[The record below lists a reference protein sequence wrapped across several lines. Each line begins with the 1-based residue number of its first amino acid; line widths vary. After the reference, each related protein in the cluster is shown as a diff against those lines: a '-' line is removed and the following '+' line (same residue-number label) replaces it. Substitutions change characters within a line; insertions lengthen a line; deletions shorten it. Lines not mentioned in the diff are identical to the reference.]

1 MNPGRAM
8 VHVAGVFPGE
18 AESRCR
24 VRQIWLLSQ
33 LQPQDARHHDRL
45 AAALEVII
53 HAMGDTIGFCPPL
66 IITASE
72 IDEILDLFARTL
84 SSLEQDVTRQTG
96 MAAE

>member
-1 MNPGRAM
+1 
-8 VHVAGVFPGE
+8 
-18 AESRCR
+18 
-24 VRQIWLLSQ
+24 
-33 LQPQDARHHDRL
+33 
-45 AAALEVII
+45 
-53 HAMGDTIGFCPPL
+53 MGDTIGFCPPL

>member
-1 MNPGRAM
+1 MIRAT
-8 VHVAGVFPGE
+8 
-18 AESRCR
+18 
-24 VRQIWLLSQ
+24 
-33 LQPQDARHHDRL
+33 
-45 AAALEVII
+45 
-53 HAMGDTIGFCPPL
+53 GDTIGFCPPL